1 MLPWDLRGT
10 IESNN
15 TKRGIV
21 MGRRGRF
28 VSLNFKNVTRFSAV
42 GAIILAM
49 CLSGCRVI
57 PEPGPSSNV
66 TFAAPIETPLLP
78 VLIGKT
84 DGSCAQGQRV
94 SYVWPRLPESSGKGQ
109 GEGIG
114 DLGDL
119 VLEELWPISVPRD
132 NLVACADEQVL
143 FSLFLPQGGDQ
154 DPGASGTVNPE
165 RCTAR
170 LDLWA
175 HFEARDA
182 YEEPVPLHTEHL
194 EPILGEGASIESA
207 DEAGDM
213 SLSWSVPPSILKEP
227 DNSFVLR
234 LTLEFGEAED
244 MPTVSFAFVLM
255 VAQEGLTD
263 EILNLSSQVS
273 DAAWSGDE
281 EVLSEIFP
289 EWDIGLSD
297 RVMPYNAH
305 APGTGKTLLWRAP
318 GKTFALKEEPEP
330 KLWVTSFGPS
340 VDGPYAEVSTY
351 YEVQVQDDSSGVKE
365 VWAVEETVNL
375 RNDDSGDGS
384 EDKSW
389 KVFMLTRSSVL
400 LETTDPHSLPGLNT
414 FPEINAS
421 EKDDLHVLRVGPFYQ
436 ARPWDGRKWSHD
448 GKYVAFPRVSKR
460 EEESSEA
467 SGASALRSE
476 GTGVGAL
483 CQTPRR
489 IADSY
494 LSSVWAI
501 CPDDGT
507 GVRLFAVD
515 SSLSIEMLDWARDG
529 SKVRFMVMGL
539 MTAGPYVDESGYW
552 VVEVDL
558 DSLEVQDIAFVR
570 YPSVPPYPADL
581 LVAED
586 GQTIVFRHLHDLW
599 KVNMETKEALR
610 VADDLPTWDGL
621 FSLSYSPSGL
631 FAAYGQ
637 AFDVGK
643 MGYVSYDLTS
653 GETYQVEVNPSQ
665 VRLPLGLRHGA
676 QIEPDW
682 ASFWG
687 FSPQDEVVVE
697 LCRHDE
703 LNYGESS
710 SVPAGGVSLC
720 LYTPRGDL
728 KHVIPMPTG
737 DEKDR
742 IGPFAW
748 SPSGD
753 KLAMVSGPLGEIF
766 SEEIG
771 FDVRHVVPKEI
782 WIWDRSKGETEKL
795 CDILVEV
802 NFDRPQYV
810 GVESIEWIET
820 DGGEPQALEAWFL
833 WDPETGTPEQ
843 KGIRVDLDGNV
854 DMIERV
860 CPYSEEGRAL
870 LGAIGDITFV
880 AEPDEGST
888 VNAFNVV
895 AKIGANQSGDKEGK
909 EILITE
915 NGPLRIDHVVIEND
929 KMVMTGQTPDEYGN
943 GSYWIY
949 VIYR

>member
-1 MLPWDLRGT
+1 
-10 IESNN
+10 
-15 TKRGIV
+15 
-21 MGRRGRF
+21 MGRRGHF
-28 VSLNFKNVTRFSAV
+28 VSSNFKNVTIFSAV
-42 GAIILAM
+42 GLIILAM

-57 PEPGPSSNV
+57 PAPGPSSNV
-66 TFAAPIETPLLP
+66 TFAAPMETPLLP

-94 SYVWPRLPESSGKGQ
+94 SYVWPKLSESCGKGQ
-109 GEGIG
+109 GAGKG
-114 DLGDL
+114 APGDL

-143 FSLFLPQGGDQ
+143 FSLFLPQGHAQ
-154 DPGASGTVNPE
+154 DPEASGAVNLE
-165 RCTAR
+165 GCTAR

-175 HFEARDA
+175 YLEARDA
-182 YEEPVPLHTEHL
+182 HEEPVPLHTEYL
-194 EPILGEGASIESA
+194 KPIFGEGASVEST

-213 SLSWSVPPSILKEP
+213 SLSWSIPPSILKEP
-227 DNSFVLR
+227 NNSFVLR

-244 MPTVSFAFVLM
+244 MPKVSFAFVLM
-255 VAQEGLTD
+255 VAQEGSTD
-263 EILNLSSQVS
+263 EILNLSSQVHN
-273 DAAWSGDE
+273 AAWSGDE

-297 RVMPYNAH
+297 KVMPYNVH
-305 APGTGKTLLWRAP
+305 APGTGKMLLWKAP
-318 GKTFALKEEPEP
+318 GKTFTLKEEPEP

-365 VWAVEETVNL
+365 VWAVEETINL
-375 RNDDSGDGS
+375 RNDDSTDGS
-384 EDKSW
+384 ENKPW

-400 LETTDPHSLPGLNT
+400 LETTDSHALPGLDT
-414 FPEINAS
+414 FPEINAK
-421 EKDDLHVLRVGPFYQ
+421 ERDDLHVLRVGPFYQ
-436 ARPWDGRKWSHD
+436 ARPWDGQKWSHD
-448 GKYVAFPRVSKR
+448 GKYVAFPGVSKR
-460 EEESSEA
+460 EDESSEA
-467 SGASALRSE
+467 SGASALGSE
-476 GTGVGAL
+476 GTAIGAL

-501 CPDDGT
+501 CPDDDT
-507 GVRLFAVD
+507 GVRLFAAD
-515 SSLSIEMLDWARDG
+515 SSLSIQMLDWAREG

-599 KVNMETKEALR
+599 KVNMETKEVLR

-637 AFDVGK
+637 VFDVGK

-653 GETYQVEVNPSQ
+653 GETYRVEVNPSQ
-665 VRLPLGLRHGA
+665 VRLSLGLRRGT

-682 ASFWG
+682 AYFWG
-687 FSPQDEVVVE
+687 FSPQDEIVVE
-697 LCRHDE
+697 LCRFDE
-703 LNYGESS
+703 LNHGESS
-710 SVPAGGVSLC
+710 SVPAGGVSVC
-720 LYTPRGDL
+720 LYTPQGDL

-748 SPSGD
+748 SLSDD
-753 KLAMVSGPLGEIF
+753 KLAMVSGPLGETS

-771 FDVRHVVPKEI
+771 FNVRRVVPKDI
-782 WIWDRSKGETEKL
+782 WIWDRSKGEAEKL
-795 CDILVEV
+795 CEISAQFNL
-802 NFDRPQYV
+802 DRPQYV

-820 DGGEPQALEAWFL
+820 EGDEPQTLEAWFL

-854 DMIERV
+854 DVIERI
-860 CPYSEEGRAL
+860 CPYSEEGKAL

-880 AEPDEGST
+880 AEPDEGSN

-895 AKIGANQSGDKEGK
+895 AKIGADQSGEKEGK

-949 VIYR
+949 VIEAR